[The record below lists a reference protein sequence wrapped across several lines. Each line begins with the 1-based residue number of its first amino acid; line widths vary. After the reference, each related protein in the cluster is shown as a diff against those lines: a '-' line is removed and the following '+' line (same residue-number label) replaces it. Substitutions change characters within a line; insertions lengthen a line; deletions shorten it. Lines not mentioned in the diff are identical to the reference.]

1 MKIINECYIYLIYL
15 LGMKKNISLKN
26 NIKNIVHKYL
36 NENQYINQALDNM
49 KILGVFEKL
58 NDIDKL
64 VLLSGSNNIE
74 KLKRLNLSKIY
85 KENNGTFGRFMI
97 KVRVKPI
104 NEQPVNRQT
113 DKMLAGQEGWLSQY
127 IHYTDRHSEI
137 PNEPYVSIRF
147 DEFESDINMRGGGS
161 YKEMNVMLKN
171 IYPIEFDNIKSD
183 FKKYDDETKLDMGYD
198 FYSQD

>member
-1 MKIINECYIYLIYL
+1 
-15 LGMKKNISLKN
+15 MKKNISLKN
-26 NIKNIVHKYL
+26 NIKSIVHKYL
-36 NENQYINQALDNM
+36 NENQYIDQALDNM
-49 KILGVFEKL
+49 KILGGFENLK
-58 NDIDKL
+58 DIDKL

-127 IHYTDRHSEI
+127 IHYTDRYSEF

-147 DEFESDINMRGGGS
+147 DEFEPDINMRGGGL